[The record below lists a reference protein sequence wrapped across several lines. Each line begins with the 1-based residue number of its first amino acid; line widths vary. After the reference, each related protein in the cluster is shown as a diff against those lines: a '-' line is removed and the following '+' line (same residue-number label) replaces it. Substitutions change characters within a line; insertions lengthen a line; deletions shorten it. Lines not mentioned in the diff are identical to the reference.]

1 MGETFDMSFVFTFLE
16 QINIFFCRQQTINAI
31 SNIKGHYGIQSI
43 RNEQGYVLLL
53 YIYKPLHEIQASINV
68 ENFCKRNIIIIILK

>member
-16 QINIFFCRQQTINAI
+16 QINVFFCRQQTINAI

-53 YIYKPLHEIQASINV
+53 YIYKPFNLFGLNV

>member
-16 QINIFFCRQQTINAI
+16 QINVFFCRQQTINAI

-53 YIYKPLHEIQASINV
+53 YI
-68 ENFCKRNIIIIILK
+68 

>member
-16 QINIFFCRQQTINAI
+16 QINVFFCRQQTINAI

-53 YIYKPLHEIQASINV
+53 YIYKPFNL
-68 ENFCKRNIIIIILK
+68 FGFL

>member
-16 QINIFFCRQQTINAI
+16 QINVFFCRQQTINAI

-53 YIYKPLHEIQASINV
+53 NIYKLFNLSGFLQMY
-68 ENFCKRNIIIIILK
+68 IIFVKGIISSLF

>member
-16 QINIFFCRQQTINAI
+16 QINVFFCRQQTINAI
-31 SNIKGHYGIQSI
+31 SNIKWHYGIQSI

-53 YIYKPLHEIQASINV
+53 YITRNQSFYKCRELLQKE
-68 ENFCKRNIIIIILK
+68 